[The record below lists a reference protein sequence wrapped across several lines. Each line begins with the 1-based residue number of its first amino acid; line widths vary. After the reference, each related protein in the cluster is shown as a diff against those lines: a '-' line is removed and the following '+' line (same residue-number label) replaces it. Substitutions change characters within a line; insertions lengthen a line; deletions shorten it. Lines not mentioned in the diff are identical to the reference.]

1 MADVQG
7 VQHPLT
13 ILFDVDGCLISTGG
27 AGARAWHRAF
37 ATLYGVPADIGQ
49 SSEAGMTDP
58 EVGRLTFAGALG
70 REPTARELARL
81 LGTYLDGLADE
92 VARSPGYRV
101 MPGVQALLPQ
111 LVEAGVLLGIVSG
124 ALEAAAHIKLAR
136 GGLTRFFAFGGYGS
150 DSRDR
155 AELTRRAIDR
165 AGQICGQALDRRGV
179 LVVGDT
185 PRDIEAAHAV
195 GAVAVGVATGKYTLE
210 QLRAAGAD
218 YALATLA
225 SPLPGVPELLAAARS
240 AAAPLC

>member
-1 MADVQG
+1 MADGQA

-49 SSEAGMTDP
+49 FSEAGMTDP

-136 GGLTRFFAFGGYGS
+136 GGSIL
-150 DSRDR
+150 
-155 AELTRRAIDR
+155 
-165 AGQICGQALDRRGV
+165 
-179 LVVGDT
+179 
-185 PRDIEAAHAV
+185 
-195 GAVAVGVATGKYTLE
+195 
-210 QLRAAGAD
+210 QL
-218 YALATLA
+218 
-225 SPLPGVPELLAAARS
+225 
-240 AAAPLC
+240 